1 MKKNTLNIILGG
13 TFDPIHYGHLNISKT
28 LAKELQSKKITLI
41 PNKKSLNKIK
51 STASIKHRLKMIK
64 LAIKNNKMFN
74 LNYLEIKSNNTFYT
88 IDTLKKIRK
97 EIGYKKSLAFIIG
110 EDNLIELYKWHK
122 WKKILKIS
130 HLIVYRRKIINKKNK
145 IFFEKKITPYITNKK
160 NMLTNH
166 AFGLIFISNAPF
178 INLSSTQIRKNI
190 KEGISCNNMLPKKVL
205 NYINKKNIYF

>member
-13 TFDPIHYGHLNISKT
+13 TFDPIHYGHLNISKI
-28 LAKELQSKKITLI
+28 LAKELKSRKITLI

-51 STASIKHRLKMIK
+51 PIASVKHRLKMIK
-64 LAIKNNKMFN
+64 LAIKNNKMFK

-97 EIGYKKSLAFIIG
+97 KIGYKKSLAFIIG
-110 EDNLIELYKWHK
+110 EDNLIELYKWYK

-130 HLIVYRRKIINKKNK
+130 HLIVYKRKVMNKRNN
-145 IFFEKKITPYITNKK
+145 IFFEKQITPYITNKK
-160 NMLTNH
+160 NMLTNY

-190 KEGISCNNMLPKKVL
+190 KEGRSCDKMIPKKVL